1 MAVPAS
7 PTLQTL
13 LREPAA
19 ALAGTDLSLT
29 LPLTRALLNEVL
41 AARPAGTPI
50 RELYVDPEAN
60 NRCRVHLAAD
70 APVIGTVSRQLMLVP
85 GAAVT
90 FPDQPWLRFDIE
102 SGLKF
107 LDKPLINLV
116 QGQIESRLPRGVD
129 VSSDYVR
136 IHMPALLT
144 HLGYQQLVPL
154 IHQLRIS
161 SEANRLL
168 LHLHLKAN

>member
-1 MAVPAS
+1 MPSS
-7 PTLQTL
+7 PSLNAL
-13 LREPAA
+13 LRNPSA
-19 ALAGTDLSLT
+19 ALADTDLKIT

-50 RELYVDPEAN
+50 RELYIDPEAG
-60 NRCRVHLAAD
+60 NRFRVHLSAN

-85 GAAVT
+85 GPAVS
-90 FPDQPWLRFDIE
+90 FPDQPWLSFDIV

-116 QGQIESRLPRGVD
+116 QGQIESRLPKGVD
-129 VSSDYVR
+129 VSSSYVR
-136 IHMPALLT
+136 IHVPALMT

-154 IHQLRIS
+154 INKLQVT
-161 SEANRLL
+161 SEANRLIL
-168 LHLHLKAN
+168 SLHLNAQ